1 MSGTLL
7 FIAAAIIVILALF
20 HSVAGQ
26 KVLIGPL
33 LKENTEILSDPR
45 WRALILFG
53 WHSTTVLLLVIGL
66 YLALVAGGYTSG
78 NDLQLAAIAISF
90 IGLGIAN
97 AIMAKFKHPGWIIL
111 SSVGII
117 TFTALII

>member
-26 KVLIGPL
+26 KALIGPL
-33 LKENTEILSDPR
+33 LKENTEILSDPK

-66 YLALVAGGYTSG
+66 YLALVAGGHTSG
-78 NDLQLAAIAISF
+78 NDLQLTAIAISF
-90 IGLGIAN
+90 FGLGIAN